1 MAALGLLSS
10 SFLQYGAVRAMQQ
23 SRQAIQ
29 QLGQDLQSGN
39 LSAAQT
45 DFSSLT
51 DPTQVGSTSSTQ
63 SSNTSTQSS
72 NTSTQSSNTS
82 TQSSNTIAQEF
93 QKLGQDLQ
101 SGNLSA
107 AQQDYTA
114 MQQSTQTQAAQGHH
128 HGHHHH
134 GGGGDMSQV
143 DQAVNQLGQSLQ
155 SGNLSTAQAAYAS
168 LTQDLAQ
175 MAIGDG
181 LLTTQASSS
190 TSVSVSA

>member
-23 SRQAIQ
+23 SRQTIQ

-39 LSAAQT
+39 LTAAQS
-45 DFSSLT
+45 DFSSLV
-51 DPTQVGSTSSTQ
+51 DPTKVGATSSSQ
-63 SSNTSTQSS
+63 S
-72 NTSTQSSNTS
+72 
-82 TQSSNTIAQEF
+82 SSNTIAQQF

-107 AQQDYTA
+107 AQQDFTS
-114 MQQSTQTQAAQGHH
+114 MQQSSQNQAAQGHH
-128 HGHHHH
+128 GHHHHH
-134 GGGGDMSQV
+134 GGGAAMSQV
-143 DQAVNQLGQSLQ
+143 DQAVNQLGQALQ

-181 LLTTQASSS
+181 LLTTQASSAS
-190 TSVSVSA
+190 LSVSA

>member
-23 SRQAIQ
+23 SRQTIQ

-51 DPTQVGSTSSTQ
+51 DPTQVGST
-63 SSNTSTQSS
+63 TSTQSGS
-72 NTSTQSSNTS
+72 TSTQ
-82 TQSSNTIAQEF
+82 NTIAQEF

-114 MQQSTQTQAAQGHH
+114 MPQSTQSQATQGHH

-134 GGGGDMSQV
+134 HGGGGDTSQV
-143 DQAVNQLGQSLQ
+143 DQALNQLGQSLQ
-155 SGNLSTAQAAYAS
+155 SGNLSTAQQAYAS

-175 MAIGDG
+175 LAIGDG

>member
-23 SRQAIQ
+23 SRQTIQ

-39 LSAAQT
+39 LTAAQS
-45 DFSSLT
+45 DFSSLV
-51 DPTQVGSTSSTQ
+51 DPTKVGATSSSQ
-63 SSNTSTQSS
+63 SS
-72 NTSTQSSNTS
+72 
-82 TQSSNTIAQEF
+82 SSNTIAQQF

-107 AQQDYTA
+107 AQQDFTS
-114 MQQSTQTQAAQGHH
+114 MQQSSQNQAAQGHH
-128 HGHHHH
+128 GHHHHH
-134 GGGGDMSQV
+134 GGGAAMSQV
-143 DQAVNQLGQSLQ
+143 DQAVNQLGQALQ

-175 MAIGDG
+175 LAIGG
-181 LLTTQASSS
+181 GTLTTQASSAS
-190 TSVSVSA
+190 LSVSA

>member
-72 NTSTQSSNTS
+72 STSTQ
-82 TQSSNTIAQEF
+82 NTIAQEF